1 MHSELFPLLTAA
13 VETAPAA
20 SAGGLE
26 AIQQVLGPFGVKPLF
41 LAAQIVNFGVV
52 AAVVYYFAIRPVIA
66 TTEARKTEIASG
78 LKYAEEMKHK
88 LAETQKQQ
96 EEILKQASLE
106 GKKVIAEA
114 RDTGKALV
122 EKATQDATRTAEDI
136 IKKGQS
142 AVALERQQMLNEL
155 RREVAQLVVAT
166 SQRVLGRDLTAD
178 ERARFNTSAASD
190 LSKN

>member
-1 MHSELFPLLTAA
+1 MHSEIFPLFTAA
-13 VETAPAA
+13 VENAPAA
-20 SAGGLE
+20 TNGGLE
-26 AIQQVLGPFGVKPLF
+26 AIKQVLGPFGVKPLF
-41 LAAQIVNFGVV
+41 LLAQVVNFGVV
-52 AAVVYYFAIRPVIA
+52 AVVVYYFAIRPVVA
-66 TTEARKTEIASG
+66 TVDARNKDIASG
-78 LKYAEEMKHK
+78 LKYAEDMKSK

-122 EKATQDATRTAEDI
+122 EKAAQDATKNAEEI
-136 IKKGQS
+136 IKKGQ
-142 AVALERQQMLNEL
+142 AATTLERQQMLNDL